1 MVLDTWDEK
10 LIEKCFYGICFSSL
24 SATDPKFFGF
34 SEFLAGLA
42 LMILAWTIADVR
54 YHFRIKVAPLP
65 LQMITFSVVTFIG
78 IFTILTDLW
87 RASEWLVLSQTFITS
102 AIWQAFLAITF
113 LATFLIWIWFA
124 FIRPPIFSKL
134 NSKRYVN
141 TIYKYIVEGV
151 STNLAVIADEI
162 TYSASKIIKYAPE
175 RGRFQESENVGRG
188 ENITNVELYAHNL
201 LDLIADKR
209 FCKVII
215 ESSPIT
221 ALALFEEVA
230 IQNKYKVNIQIFSR
244 NIVNEA
250 ITNKESFIYH
260 EAEWH
265 DSGLIG
271 ETKPITQAV
280 FSNFDMVESI
290 GTMFDTPLFKWDAEQ
305 WDAYSRVVLIT
316 LENLL
321 EKRFINHHHTI
332 YRAMHN
338 LEMAVSDLYKL
349 NGVTNIWE
357 NDTYQ
362 RLRVVISFI
371 EKFLKLL
378 EEKRTNERIEFRSLD
393 KGNYIDRTIY
403 DYLVNMLFDI
413 ICKASFIKGSSTE
426 LWVIHHN
433 TIWRKFFV
441 THGFNSYVG
450 RIFKFK
456 LRRIIYNEI
465 LKMDEFPNFQGAAIL
480 GFCLYVLGLKINDM
494 GSNYYDVKALHKV
507 VLIWTKRNF
516 SALYE
521 YNPKIAEQCLIGNLT
536 YDHDKLRI
544 IYPFL
549 GNPLKREI
557 TNIYF
562 DVDPPHEKFK

>member
-1 MVLDTWDEK
+1 M
-10 LIEKCFYGICFSSL
+10 IEKCFYKVCFIPFRED
-24 SATDPKFFGF
+24 APKFFGF

-54 YHFRIKVAPLP
+54 YHFRVKVAPLP
-65 LQMITFSVVTFIG
+65 LRLITFYVIVFVG
-78 IFTILTDLW
+78 VFTLATDLW
-87 RASEWLVLSQTFITS
+87 RASEWLVLSQTFMTS
-102 AIWQAFLAITF
+102 AIWQAFLAAIF

-124 FIRPPIFSKL
+124 FIRPPIFGKL

-151 STNLAVIADEI
+151 PTNLAVIADEL
-162 TYSASKIIKYAPE
+162 THSASKIIKYAPE
-175 RGRFQESENVGRG
+175 RGRFQESENVRGGR
-188 ENITNVELYAHNL
+188 NITNVELYAHNL

-221 ALALFEEVA
+221 ALTFFKEVT
-230 IQNKYKVNIQIFSR
+230 IQNKYKVNIPIFSR

-250 ITNKESFIYH
+250 ISNKDSFIYH

-271 ETKPITQAV
+271 EAKPITYAV

-321 EKRFINHHHTI
+321 EKRSINHHYTI

-349 NGVTNIWE
+349 NGVTNLCE
-357 NDTYQ
+357 NDIYQ

-378 EEKRTNERIEFRSLD
+378 EEKRANERIEFRSQD

-403 DYLVNMLFDI
+403 DYLVNMLFEI

-426 LWVIHHN
+426 LWEIHHN
-433 TIWRKFFV
+433 TIWSKFFV
-441 THGFNSYVG
+441 IHSFNSYVG
-450 RIFKFK
+450 RVFKFK

-465 LKMDEFPNFQGAAIL
+465 LKMDKFPNFQGAAIL
-480 GFCLYVLGLKINDM
+480 GFCLYVFGLKINDM
-494 GSNYYDVKALHKV
+494 GSSYYDVRALHKV

-516 SALYE
+516 AALYE

-544 IYPFL
+544 IHTFF
-549 GNPLKREI
+549 GNPLKRQI

-562 DVDPPHEKFK
+562 DVDPPHGKFK